1 MQRKMETLMTSPQRY
16 NQARFKQGALRL
28 PNSIPDQFHGW
39 VKSPASEDFARATRA
54 FQRYAHLAV
63 DGKYGPLTE
72 RRAREAFDAPIKAT
86 RNLHAS
92 VWVGWGDLTD
102 DRCKALK
109 DAGCKQLI
117 FNLNSASPDRARS
130 WQWNPD
136 IHQTIK
142 YIETAQRNG
151 VSVGWMP
158 WVWAD
163 ARFCDEMERGLTWL
177 RGEVGAPDLCELD
190 AEASYEH
197 TARVI
202 EHRQKLSPSEI
213 ASRTID
219 AAQSGVGEGVPFAAT
234 VLWWR
239 RRYGSA
245 LIRDPRI
252 RRATIQAYTVWLL
265 GESAKAKAT
274 QSKAA
279 RPGVMQAAAIDN
291 YLRFKFSADLD
302 TLLIGLGWWAQDR
315 PAVHQ
320 MTRAEAIRKASDAC
334 IREGVDGV
342 SAWALHL
349 WDEPQKPRERGYWE
363 LALNE
368 IRYITG
374 HAR

>member
-1 MQRKMETLMTSPQRY
+1 MTPAQRY
-16 NQARFKQGALRL
+16 NKARSTRGVLRL

-39 VKSPASEDFARATRA
+39 IKDPASENFALATRA
-54 FQRYAHLAV
+54 FQEYAGLV
-63 DGKYGPLTE
+63 QDGKYGPLTE
-72 RRAREAFDAPIKAT
+72 RKARALLDAPST
-86 RNLHAS
+86 PPRRLHAS

-102 DRCKALK
+102 DRCKTLK
-109 DAGCKQLI
+109 EAGCDTLI

-130 WQWNPD
+130 WQWSPD
-136 IHQTIK
+136 IHNTIK

-151 VSVGWMP
+151 MGVGWMP

-163 ARFCDEMERGLTWL
+163 ARFCDEMAQSLTWL
-177 RGEVGAPDLCELD
+177 RGEVGPPSLCELD

-197 TARVI
+197 SARAI
-202 EHRQKLSPSEI
+202 EHRLKKTPGEI
-213 ASRTID
+213 AAHTID
-219 AAQSGVGEGVPFAAT
+219 AAQSGVGEGVALAAT

-265 GESAKAKAT
+265 GNSAKAKAT

-279 RPGVMQAAAIDN
+279 QPGVMQRAAIEN
-291 YLRFKFSADLD
+291 YLRFKFSNDLD
-302 TLLIGLGWWAQDR
+302 TLLVGLGWWAQDR
-315 PAVHQ
+315 PSVHQ
-320 MTRAEAIRKASDAC
+320 MTRQEAIRKASDAC
-334 IREGVDGV
+334 IREGVDGI

-349 WDEPQKPRERGYWE
+349 WDEPHKPRERGYWE

-368 IRYITG
+368 LKYITG
-374 HAR
+374 HTR